1 MHIECSASHRY
12 SDGILSHCGAASL
25 NIVHGFYFYFTN
37 THLAAEDKYFVDGL
51 ERFEVLEVCTS
62 CEKDRS
68 IFSLWA
74 SVSHKLINCS

>member
-12 SDGILSHCGAASL
+12 SDGILSHCEAASL
-25 NIVHGFYFYFTN
+25 NIVCGFYFYFTN
-37 THLAAEDKYFVDGL
+37 THLATEDKYFVDGL
-51 ERFEVLEVCTS
+51 ERFKVLEVCTS